1 MEIQFFNYVYG
12 CNQIANR
19 IVLSLG
25 DVKVLE
31 IANSFFFSLLK
42 ASDQYEIS

>member
-12 CNQIANR
+12 CNQITSR
-19 IVLSLG
+19 IVLSPG

-31 IANSFFFSLLK
+31 IANSLFFLSFES
-42 ASDQYEIS
+42 QCGIS